1 MNKHYI
7 HDPKNKQGYWV
18 SDAQV
23 PCQKCT
29 ADLALKRELVEAL
42 KIEHQCIVCEYH
54 RVPSCPT
61 KNLITRA
68 EKTL

>member
-42 KIEHQCIVCEYH
+42 KYIVAGLRRINAFIPSDIE
-54 RVPSCPT
+54 
-61 KNLITRA
+61 NLITRA